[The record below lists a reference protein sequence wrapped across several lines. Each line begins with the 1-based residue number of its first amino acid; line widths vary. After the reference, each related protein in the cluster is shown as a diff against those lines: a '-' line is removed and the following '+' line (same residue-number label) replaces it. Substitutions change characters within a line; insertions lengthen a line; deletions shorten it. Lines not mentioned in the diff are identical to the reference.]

1 MLDVAVAM
9 KRYAFLGPE
18 FLTWLWYVSENTIS
32 LIAQVSG
39 EPAEIFVGN
48 RIVLEKSRRDDVE
61 RITIRGDEAQ
71 MDEGV
76 LALKKGAL
84 VKDVNLV
91 LEIGEQKWT
100 FNINGETFA
109 LSGLKTPP
117 TAPVRIVDEME
128 GAIIEKAALCE
139 KPLEIMQ
146 KLFNHFIS
154 IRISESW
161 RDEVLSVR
169 KWITEFEM

>member
-1 MLDVAVAM
+1 MLDVTVSI
-9 KRYAFLGPE
+9 KRYSFLGPE
-18 FLTWLWYVSENTIS
+18 FLTWLWWMSETAPEQIS
-32 LIAQVSG
+32 KIAE

-48 RIVLEKSRRDDVE
+48 KIVLEKSRRDDVE
-61 RITIRGDEAQ
+61 RITIKGDEAQ

-91 LEIGEQKWT
+91 LEIGEQRWT
-100 FNINGETFA
+100 FNVNGETFA

-128 GAIIEKAALCE
+128 GAILEKASLCE
-139 KPLEIMQ
+139 KPLEIMH
-146 KLFNHFIS
+146 KLFKRFIGL
-154 IRISESW
+154 RVSESW
-161 RDEVLSVR
+161 KDEVLGVR
-169 KWITEFEM
+169 KWISEFSV